1 MIIFLSKRD
10 TIELKSNDFVK
21 VLAIVVGMASV
32 MVSVAYGIGYIFA
45 DSSIRFP
52 IEPYI
57 ILFIFS
63 IGFVIF
69 SVFFEKDRGA
79 IYPWSLMGGAIV
91 SAIVSFILTAAIG
104 GLLYISEKGF
114 TVLGTDSWFY
124 ALSIC
129 IILSM
134 ILFNLAKNKL

>member
-1 MIIFLSKRD
+1 MRDIIE
-10 TIELKSNDFVK
+10 IKSNDFVK
-21 VLAIVVGMASV
+21 VLAIVVGMASI
-32 MVSVAYGIGYIFA
+32 MVSVAYGIGYIFTEGI
-45 DSSIRFP
+45 IRFP
-52 IEPYI
+52 IEPYY

-63 IGFVIF
+63 LGFVIF
-69 SVFFEKDRGA
+69 SVYFEKERGA

-104 GLLYISEKGF
+104 GFRYISDNGF
-114 TVLGTDSWFY
+114 KDLTTDIWFY

-134 ILFNLAKNKL
+134 ILLNLAKNKL

>member
-1 MIIFLSKRD
+1 LSKRD

-21 VLAIVVGMASV
+21 VLVIVVGMAFV
-32 MVSVAYGIGYIFA
+32 MVSVAYGITYILEINPYPVPLHYVFFLFA
-45 DSSIRFP
+45 
-52 IEPYI
+52 
-57 ILFIFS
+57 
-63 IGFVIF
+63 IGFVVF
-69 SVFFEKDRGA
+69 SVYFERDRGA

-104 GLLYISEKGF
+104 GLLYISKKGF

>member
-1 MIIFLSKRD
+1 MSKRD
-10 TIELKSNDFVK
+10 TIKLKSNDFVK

-32 MVSVAYGIGYIFA
+32 MVSVAYGITYILEINPYPVPLHYIF
-45 DSSIRFP
+45 F
-52 IEPYI
+52 
-57 ILFIFS
+57 LFA
-63 IGFVIF
+63 IGFVVF
-69 SVFFEKDRGA
+69 SVYFERDRGA

>member
-1 MIIFLSKRD
+1 MRDIIE
-10 TIELKSNDFVK
+10 IKSNDFVK
-21 VLAIVVGMASV
+21 VLAIVVGMASI
-32 MVSVAYGIGYIFA
+32 MVSVAYGITYILEINPYPVPLHYIF
-45 DSSIRFP
+45 F
-52 IEPYI
+52 
-57 ILFIFS
+57 LFA
-63 IGFVIF
+63 IGFVVF
-69 SVFFEKDRGA
+69 SVYFERDRGA

-91 SAIVSFILTAAIG
+91 SAIVSSILTAAIG

>member
-1 MIIFLSKRD
+1 MRDIIE
-10 TIELKSNDFVK
+10 IKSNDFVK
-21 VLAIVVGMASV
+21 VLAIVVGMASI
-32 MVSVAYGIGYIFA
+32 MVSVAYGITYILEINPYPVPLHYIF
-45 DSSIRFP
+45 F
-52 IEPYI
+52 
-57 ILFIFS
+57 LFA
-63 IGFVIF
+63 IGFVVF
-69 SVFFEKDRGA
+69 SVYFERDRGA

-129 IILSM
+129 IVLSM
-134 ILFNLAKNKL
+134 ILYNLAKNKL

>member
-1 MIIFLSKRD
+1 MSKRD

-32 MVSVAYGIGYIFA
+32 MVSVAYGITYILEINPYPVPLHYIF
-45 DSSIRFP
+45 F
-52 IEPYI
+52 
-57 ILFIFS
+57 LFA
-63 IGFVIF
+63 IGFVVF
-69 SVFFEKDRGA
+69 SVYFERNRGA

>member
-1 MIIFLSKRD
+1 LSKRD
-10 TIELKSNDFVK
+10 TIELKSNYFVK
-21 VLAIVVGMASV
+21 VLVIVVLIAFV
-32 MVSVAYGIGYIFA
+32 MVSVAYGITYILEINPYPVPLHYVFFLFA
-45 DSSIRFP
+45 
-52 IEPYI
+52 
-57 ILFIFS
+57 
-63 IGFVIF
+63 IGFVVF
-69 SVFFEKDRGA
+69 SVYFERDRGA

>member
-1 MIIFLSKRD
+1 LSKRD

-32 MVSVAYGIGYIFA
+32 MVSVAYGITYILEINPYPVPLHYIF
-45 DSSIRFP
+45 F
-52 IEPYI
+52 
-57 ILFIFS
+57 LFA
-63 IGFVIF
+63 IGFVVF
-69 SVFFEKDRGA
+69 SVYFERDRGA
-79 IYPWSLMGGAIV
+79 IYPWSLLGGAIV

-134 ILFNLAKNKL
+134 VLFNLVKNKL

>member
-10 TIELKSNDFVK
+10 TIKLKSNDFVK
-21 VLAIVVGMASV
+21 VLAIVVGMASI
-32 MVSVAYGIGYIFA
+32 MVSVAYGITYILEISPYPVPPHYIF
-45 DSSIRFP
+45 F
-52 IEPYI
+52 
-57 ILFIFS
+57 LFA
-63 IGFVIF
+63 IGFVVF
-69 SVFFEKDRGA
+69 SVYFERDRGA

>member
-1 MIIFLSKRD
+1 MSKRD
-10 TIELKSNDFVK
+10 IIEIKSNDFVK
-21 VLAIVVGMASV
+21 VLAIVVGMASI
-32 MVSVAYGIGYIFA
+32 MVSVAYGIGYIFT
-45 DSSIRFP
+45 DGVIRFP
-52 IEPYI
+52 IAPYY

-63 IGFVIF
+63 LGFVIF
-69 SVFFEKDRGA
+69 SVYFEKERGA

-104 GLLYISEKGF
+104 GFMYISDNGF
-114 TVLGTDSWFY
+114 KDLTTDIWFY

-134 ILFNLAKNKL
+134 VLLNLAKNKL

>member
-1 MIIFLSKRD
+1 LSKRD

-21 VLAIVVGMASV
+21 VLAIVVGMAFV
-32 MVSVAYGIGYIFA
+32 MVSVAYGITYILEINPYPVPLHYIF
-45 DSSIRFP
+45 F
-52 IEPYI
+52 
-57 ILFIFS
+57 LFA
-63 IGFVIF
+63 IGFVVF
-69 SVFFEKDRGA
+69 SVYFERDRGA

-114 TVLGTDSWFY
+114 IVLGTDSWFY

>member
-1 MIIFLSKRD
+1 
-10 TIELKSNDFVK
+10 
-21 VLAIVVGMASV
+21 VLGIVVGMAIA
-32 MVSVAYGIGYIFA
+32 MVSVAYGIGYIFV
-45 DSSIRFP
+45 DGRIRFP
-52 IEPYI
+52 VEPYY

-69 SVFFEKDRGA
+69 SVYFEKERGA
-79 IYPWSLMGGAIV
+79 IYPWSLLGGAIV

-104 GLLYISEKGF
+104 GFRYISNNGF
-114 TVLGTDSWFY
+114 KDLTTDIWFY

>member
-1 MIIFLSKRD
+1 MSKRD
-10 TIELKSNDFVK
+10 IIELKSNDFVK

-32 MVSVAYGIGYIFA
+32 MVSVAYGITYILEINPYPVPLHYIF
-45 DSSIRFP
+45 F
-52 IEPYI
+52 
-57 ILFIFS
+57 LFA
-63 IGFVIF
+63 IGFVVF
-69 SVFFEKDRGA
+69 SVYFERDRGA